1 MSKDATAFKENTFVD
16 SYKTSKFA
24 KVFSLESFLLKEE
37 REEEKEEGRREG
49 KGRRRRKHVII

>member
-1 MSKDATAFKENTFVD
+1 MD

-24 KVFSLESFLLKEE
+24 KVFSLESFPLKEE
-37 REEEKEEGRREG
+37 REEEKKEEGRREG